1 LNRMSKKPALGKGL
15 SALIPTSP
23 ETEVFKE
30 GIQHCSIDKIR
41 MNPNQPRKQ
50 FNEISLASLAET
62 IKSKGILQPLL
73 VRKIGDRYELIA
85 GERRLRASKMAG
97 LNQVPVIVRD
107 TEEADSLEI
116 SILENI
122 QREDLNP
129 IEEARGYKD
138 MLDTL
143 FITQDELAQRV
154 GKDRSSVTNTI
165 RLLQLPKEIQQD
177 LIAGELSAGHGRAI
191 LGLNNDILQLK
202 VRAAIKKRGLSVR
215 ATEKYIQELKE
226 GSRKEAIPLR
236 PDPNLQALQD
246 ELSRH
251 FSTRVKLEM
260 GKKGGK
266 IQILCS
272 SPEEMNR
279 ICSLLMS

>member
-1 LNRMSKKPALGKGL
+1 MNKKPALGKGL
-15 SALIPTSP
+15 SALIPTTP
-23 ETEVFKE
+23 VKE
-30 GIQHCSIDKIR
+30 ESARGIQYCSIDKIR
-41 MNPNQPRKQ
+41 ANPNQPRKQ
-50 FNEISLASLAET
+50 FNEISLSSLAET
-62 IKSKGILQPLL
+62 IKSKGVLQPLL
-73 VRKIGDRYELIA
+73 VRKSGGNYELIA

-97 LNQVPVIVRD
+97 LDQVPVIVREA
-107 TEEADSLEI
+107 EEADSLEI

-129 IEEARGYKD
+129 IEEAKGYKD

-165 RLLQLPKEIQQD
+165 RLLHLPKEIQQD
-177 LIAGELSAGHGRAI
+177 LITGQLSAGHGRAI
-191 LGLNNDILQLK
+191 LGLDNDILQLK
-202 VRAAIKKRGLSVR
+202 VRAVIKKKGLSVR
-215 ATEKYIQELKE
+215 ATEKYIQELKV
-226 GSRKEAIPLR
+226 GSKEEAIPMS
-236 PDPNLQALQD
+236 PDPNIQAIQD

-272 SPEEMNR
+272 SSEELKR
-279 ICSLLMS
+279 ICSLLLN

>member
-1 LNRMSKKPALGKGL
+1 MNRMSKKPALGKGL